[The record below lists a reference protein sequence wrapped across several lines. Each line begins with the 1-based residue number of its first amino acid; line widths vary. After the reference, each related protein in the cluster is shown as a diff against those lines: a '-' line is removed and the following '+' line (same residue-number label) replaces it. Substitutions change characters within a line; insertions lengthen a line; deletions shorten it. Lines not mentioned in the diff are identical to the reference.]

1 MALSTTVRAR
11 VETRGRLNLIFANAA
26 VGDWGPERNESSA
39 RLTTRRL
46 PEKMARDA
54 DSFFRDIFRDADDV
68 REGRASTFARLE
80 RRAWHSRLVSSRL
93 DSTRLNSTRY
103 RDVCKKKRLTVS
115 KSCDQMRVSFS
126 LIFISLLRETLSCR
140 W

>member
-11 VETRGRLNLIFANAA
+11 VETLGRVNLILPTRRLA
-26 VGDWGPERNESSA
+26 VGVGNQWNESSA

-54 DSFFRDIFRDADDV
+54 DGFFRDIFRDADDV

-80 RRAWHSRLVSSRL
+80 CRAWHSRLVSSRL
-93 DSTRLNSTRY
+93 DSTRLDSVLVIEMSTRR
-103 RDVCKKKRLTVS
+103 RD
-115 KSCDQMRVSFS
+115 
-126 LIFISLLRETLSCR
+126 
-140 W
+140 